1 MTSIHY
7 LVKLRRHVLWHF
19 GLLFLGHGVLY
30 MHAELSAKARLG
42 SEFFGIKLK
51 LERMILIT
59 NR

>member
-1 MTSIHY
+1 
-7 LVKLRRHVLWHF
+7 
-19 GLLFLGHGVLY
+19 

-59 NR
+59 IR